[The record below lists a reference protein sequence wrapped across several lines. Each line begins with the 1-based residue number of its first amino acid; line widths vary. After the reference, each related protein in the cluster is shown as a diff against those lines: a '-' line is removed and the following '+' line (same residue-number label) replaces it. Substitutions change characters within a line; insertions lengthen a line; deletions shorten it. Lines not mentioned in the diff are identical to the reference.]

1 MAQKL
6 NILTDRSEDPDLI
19 PNAHITTVFHSP
31 VPGNPMSSLVSTG
44 IACLGAQMHLKE
56 SIHINKIKIN
66 RSKTINQKY

>member
-19 PNAHITTVFHSP
+19 LNAHITIVFHSP
-31 VPGNPMSSLVSTG
+31 VLENPMLTLVSTG
-44 IACLGAQMHLKE
+44 IACLGAQMHLKA

-66 RSKTINQKY
+66 RTRTINRKY